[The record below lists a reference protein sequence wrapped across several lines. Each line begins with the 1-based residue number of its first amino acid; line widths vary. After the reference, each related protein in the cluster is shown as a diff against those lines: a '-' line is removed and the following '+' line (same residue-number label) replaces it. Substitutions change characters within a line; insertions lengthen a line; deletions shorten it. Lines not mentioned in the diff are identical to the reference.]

1 MENKSPATTNHSRT
15 RALPSHSSLLPT
27 CFEPVHASPPKDP
40 IFQHERGRVR
50 CCARCCG
57 GRARRISPGTAL
69 PHATNAV
76 PHLRSSFC
84 VACCPS
90 DATKVEEVPV
100 ETEGEKGAAPPA
112 AQMDVMTALKEVLKK
127 ALVHDGLKRGL
138 HEAAK
143 ALDRRSARLCCLA
156 QNCDLE
162 QYTRLVKVSIRR
174 GVCTRCLVCRLP
186 PVW

>member
-1 MENKSPATTNHSRT
+1 M
-15 RALPSHSSLLPT
+15 
-27 CFEPVHASPPKDP
+27 
-40 IFQHERGRVR
+40 
-50 CCARCCG
+50 
-57 GRARRISPGTAL
+57 
-69 PHATNAV
+69 

-84 VACCPS
+84 VACCAS

-174 GVCTRCLVCRLP
+174 GVYTRCLVCRLP
-186 PVW
+186 PVWRVCGMSLTVVLAPPPPARSSRACAPPTASP